1 MSLSL
6 DQILPSLQ
14 ALGIFGY
21 WLIGLASMLEA
32 FFLTGVVVPGTLIV
46 DAGGILVQRGL
57 LDFLDLAWFVA
68 LGSVLGSELSYWTGK
83 LAMNRLP
90 GRRRRRCSR
99 ALVEQRSAG
108 ARHIQAVDAVPGGTV
123 ECDRRR
129 REEPVLF
136 AVDVPTQQV
145 LQPGRRA
152 QVLHAQVADGVVD
165 QPMLSTQLVDVVG
178 KLLLEA

>member
-1 MSLSL
+1 MSFSL

-57 LDFLDLAWFVA
+57 LDFFDLAWFVA

-90 GRRRRRCSR
+90 GRRRIGESAAFARATALFERRGGMRWSSG
-99 ALVEQRSAG
+99 ASSGRSPG
-108 ARHIQAVDAVPGGTV
+108 SCRLQQAWQG
-123 ECDRRR
+123 
-129 REEPVLF
+129 
-136 AVDVPTQQV
+136 
-145 LQPGRRA
+145 
-152 QVLHAQVADGVVD
+152 
-165 QPMLSTQLVDVVG
+165 
-178 KLLLEA
+178 